1 MAYAHARGISL
12 RKACRL
18 LSVVRSTLHYESR
31 LAIKDRPVLAQMRE
45 LSAQYHGLAIGVS
58 KCSWNA
64 WDIP

>member
-1 MAYAHARGISL
+1 M